1 MLLTTRGMGCILLL
15 AALSIPFATLAHN
28 APSGW
33 AYPYECCSDKDC
45 EVLPLERV
53 TVEPDGYHLPN
64 GAVVAHNKIRYSP
77 DGRYH
82 WCRYGGTGSLIRPS
96 GQQVCLWVP
105 GGGT

>member
-1 MLLTTRGMGCILLL
+1 MIIW
-15 AALSIPFATLAHN
+15 ALRWGGWVVFCVAVLWVLSRTAH
-28 APSGW
+28 AHDW
-33 AYPYECCSDKDC
+33 YPWECCSDKDC

-64 GAVVAHNKIRYSP
+64 GAVVPHNKIRYSP

-82 WCRYGGTGSLIRPS
+82 WCRYGGTGGLIRPS
-96 GQQVCLWVP
+96 GQQACLWVP